1 MGKHVL
7 RDVLEKRASA
17 SLRERTRFFTTA
29 WGEATLK
36 IKEVIVV
43 EGYHDQQAIEN
54 AVDADCLLSNG
65 SAVSETFLR
74 QVERAAKERGV
85 IVFTDP
91 DSAGERIRRLVS
103 RRVPGCKHAFLS
115 REEARAADGDL
126 GIENAKPDSIR
137 RALES
142 VRTEW
147 TGQEPE
153 FEWGEMVAYGLTA
166 HPRAAKRRMHLGER
180 LGIGYGNAK
189 SFWKKL
195 NMLGVSRE
203 EFETLYLEIE
213 PGYAQQEGGVVQ

>member
-1 MGKHVL
+1 M
-7 RDVLEKRASA
+7 
-17 SLRERTRFFTTA
+17 
-29 WGEATLK
+29 K

-43 EGYHDQQAIEN
+43 EGYHDKQAIDA
-54 AVDADCLLSNG
+54 AVEADCLLSNG
-65 SAVSETFLR
+65 SEVSETFLK

-85 IVFTDP
+85 IIFTDP

-115 REEARAADGDL
+115 REEARAKDGDL
-126 GIENAKPDSIR
+126 GIENANADSIR

-147 TGQEPE
+147 TGSEPE
-153 FEWGEMVAYGLTA
+153 FSWVEIIEYGLTA
-166 HPRAAKRRMHLGER
+166 HPAAAQRRMAIGER

-195 NMLGVSRE
+195 NMLGVSRA
-203 EFETLYLEIE
+203 EFERVYAEIE
-213 PGYAQQEGGVVQ
+213 PGYVPEPRPE